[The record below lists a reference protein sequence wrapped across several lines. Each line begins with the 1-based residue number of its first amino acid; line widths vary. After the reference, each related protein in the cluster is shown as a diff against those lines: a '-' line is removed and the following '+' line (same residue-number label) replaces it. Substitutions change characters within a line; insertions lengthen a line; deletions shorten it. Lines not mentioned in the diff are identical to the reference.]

1 MRFYRV
7 KQWLAAGLTAVLLSG
22 CSGTPGMQ
30 GGNKAGETEKIG
42 LYDRGLKLMAKMDL
56 MAESDVYTEM
66 MISSPEVTNILEE
79 IGEQDYHE
87 PKVVYEVK
95 LSGDI
100 LKNLQNM
107 YGGEMDSMLDLPEEL
122 QEDLKHRIIESVPSM
137 LSAMEGSNALA
148 AMSLITADDYFI
160 DETVTEDT
168 IYLYL
173 YDGRYCGAV
182 VYSPHDEGIVS
193 ASGRMIVSEMLG
205 QAADKEEIKNWIV
218 QNAGLLGAE
227 ISEVFP

>member
-30 GGNKAGETEKIG
+30 GDNKAGETEKIS

-56 MAESDVYTEM
+56 MAESDVYTQM
-66 MISSPEVTNILEE
+66 MTYSPEVTNILEE
-79 IGEQDYHE
+79 IGEQDYRE

-148 AMSLITADDYFI
+148 AMSLIWGDDFFI
-160 DETVTEDT
+160 DESVTEDT

-173 YDGRYCGAV
+173 YDG
-182 VYSPHDEGIVS
+182 
-193 ASGRMIVSEMLG
+193 
-205 QAADKEEIKNWIV
+205 
-218 QNAGLLGAE
+218 
-227 ISEVFP
+227 